1 MARHHV
7 VITGTG
13 RAGTTFLVQLL
24 TRLGMGTGF
33 TLEEL
38 ERRPDPKVRGGME
51 RDIRREDC
59 PYIAKDPQFCV
70 YAPEALSRSDIVVDH
85 VFVPMRDLQA
95 AAESRRY
102 IHDRA
107 FAEMSPL
114 RRLLRTLRRK
124 TVAGGLVGTRK
135 PLVQE
140 TALLERVYSLCLAL
154 SDVHVPVTLLHYPK
168 LVTDHQYLFKK
179 LSPILDKVGHEQFRA
194 AFEASSRPELVHR
207 FNPRDSC

>member
-38 ERRPDPKVRGGME
+38 EWRPDPKVRGGME

-59 PYIAKDPQFCV
+59 PYIAKDPLFCV
-70 YAPEALSRSDIVVDH
+70 YASEVLSRPDIVVDH
-85 VFVPMRDLQA
+85 VFIPMRDLQA

-102 IHDRA
+102 VHDRA
-107 FAEMSPL
+107 FAEMSPQ
-114 RRLLRTLRRK
+114 RRLIRTLRRK
-124 TVAGGLVGTRK
+124 AVAGGLVGTRK
-135 PLVQE
+135 AQGQE
-140 TALLERVYSLCLAL
+140 TALLERIYSLCLAL
-154 SDVHVPVTLLHYPK
+154 SDVDVPVTLLRYPR
-168 LVTDHQYLFKK
+168 LVTDHEYLFKK
-179 LSPILDKVGHEQFRA
+179 LSPILDKIGHEQFRA
-194 AFEASSRPELVHR
+194 AFEASSHSELVHS
-207 FNPRDSC
+207 FNPKDSC